1 LSSVAQLNI
10 ENAVSTGFF
19 FIKADRFDMKVL
31 SSIWDF
37 LPAIASVAQNITVFV
52 TYHKHP

>member
-1 LSSVAQLNI
+1 MLYQRVFL
-10 ENAVSTGFF
+10 
-19 FIKADRFDMKVL
+19 IKADRFDMKVL

-52 TYHKHP
+52 AYHKHP

>member
-19 FIKADRFDMKVL
+19 IKADRFDIKVL